1 MLTMSSPEDRRY
13 SESHEWFKVDGDLVT
28 IGITTHATEAL
39 TDITYVEM
47 KPAGTSLSPGDSAG
61 EVESVK
67 TTSDVY
73 TVMGGEV
80 AEANQAVV
88 DDPSLVNS
96 DPYGEGWLVRIKS
109 ADLGPL
115 EDLMDATAYDQMNG

>member
-1 MLTMSSPEDRRY
+1 MSTPADRRY
-13 SESHEWFKVDGDLVT
+13 SESHEWFLADGDLVT

-47 KPAGTSLSPGDSAG
+47 KPSATSIAAGDSVG

-67 TTSDVY
+67 TTSDIY
-73 TVMGGEV
+73 TAVSGDVE
-80 AEANQAVV
+80 EANQAVV

-96 DPYGEGWLVRIKS
+96 DPYGEGWLVRIRTS
-109 ADLGPL
+109 
-115 EDLMDATAYDQMNG
+115 DASSLDGLIDAGAYNAMNA

>member
-1 MLTMSSPEDRRY
+1 MSSPDDRRY
-13 SESHEWFKVDGDLVT
+13 SESHEWFKLEGDVVT

-47 KPAGTSLSPGDSAG
+47 KAPGTTLAAGDSAG

-73 TVMGGEV
+73 TAVAGEV
-80 AEANQAVV
+80 AESNQGVV
-88 DDPSLVNS
+88 DDPSVVNS
-96 DPYGEGWLVRIKS
+96 DPYGDGWLVRIRT
-109 ADLGPL
+109 ADAGPL
-115 EDLMDATAYDQMNG
+115 DDLMEASAYDAMNG

>member
-1 MLTMSSPEDRRY
+1 MSSPADRRY
-13 SESHEWFKVDGDLVT
+13 SESHEWFLADGDVVT

-47 KPAGTSLSPGDSAG
+47 KAAGTSLAAGDSTG

-67 TTSDVY
+67 TTSDIY
-73 TVMGGEV
+73 TAVAGEV
-80 AEANQAVV
+80 SETNQAVV

-96 DPYGEGWLVRIKS
+96 DPYGDGWLVRIKAS
-109 ADLGPL
+109 DLGPL
-115 EDLMDATAYDQMNG
+115 DGLMDAAAYDAMNG

>member
-1 MLTMSSPEDRRY
+1 MSSPADRRH
-13 SESHEWFKVDGDLVT
+13 SESHEWFLVEGDLVT
-28 IGITTHATEAL
+28 IGITTHATDAL

-47 KPAGTSLSPGDSAG
+47 KAAGTTLAAGDSAG

-73 TVMGGEV
+73 TAVAGEV
-80 AEANQAVV
+80 AEANAAVV

-96 DPYGEGWLVRIKS
+96 DPFGEGWLVRIKT
-109 ADLGPL
+109 ADTSPL
-115 EDLMDATAYDQMNG
+115 EGLMDAAAYDQMNG

>member
-1 MLTMSSPEDRRY
+1 MSSPADRRY
-13 SESHEWFKVDGDLVT
+13 SESHEWFLADGDLVT

-47 KPAGTSLSPGDSAG
+47 KSAGTTLAAGDSAG

-67 TTSDVY
+67 TTSDIY
-73 TVMGGEV
+73 TAVAGEV
-80 AEANQAVV
+80 AETNQAVV

-96 DPYGEGWLVRIKS
+96 DPYGDGWLVRIKAS
-109 ADLGPL
+109 DLGPL
-115 EDLMDATAYDQMNG
+115 DGLMDAAAYDAMNG

>member
-1 MLTMSSPEDRRY
+1 MSSPADRRY
-13 SESHEWFKVDGDLVT
+13 SESHEWFLVQGDLVT
-28 IGITTHATEAL
+28 IGITTHATDAL

-47 KPAGTSLSPGDSAG
+47 KAAGATLAAGDSVG

-73 TVMGGEV
+73 TAVTGEV
-80 AEANQAVV
+80 EEANAAVV

-96 DPYGEGWLVRIKS
+96 DPYGEGWLIRIKTT
-109 ADLGPL
+109 DTTPL
-115 EDLMDATAYDQMNG
+115 ESLMDAGAYDQMNG

>member
-1 MLTMSSPEDRRY
+1 MSSPADRRY
-13 SESHEWFKVDGDLVT
+13 SESHEWFLADGDVVT

-47 KPAGTSLSPGDSAG
+47 KAAGTALAAGDSAG

-67 TTSDVY
+67 TTSDIY
-73 TVMGGEV
+73 TAVAGEV
-80 AEANQAVV
+80 TEANQAVV

-96 DPYGEGWLVRIKS
+96 DPYGDGWLVRIKAS
-109 ADLGPL
+109 DLGPL
-115 EDLMDATAYDQMNG
+115 DGLMDAAAYDAMNG

>member
-1 MLTMSSPEDRRY
+1 MSSPADRRY
-13 SESHEWFKVDGDLVT
+13 SESHEWFLVEGDLVT
-28 IGITTHATEAL
+28 IGITTHATDAL

-47 KPAGTSLSPGDSAG
+47 KTAGKTLAAGDSAG

-73 TVMGGEV
+73 TAVAGEV
-80 AEANQAVV
+80 AEANAAVV

-96 DPYGEGWLVRIKS
+96 DPFGEGWLVRIKA
-109 ADLGPL
+109 ADTSPL
-115 EDLMDATAYDQMNG
+115 EGLMDAAAYDQMND

>member
-1 MLTMSSPEDRRY
+1 MSSPADRTY
-13 SESHEWFKVDGDLVT
+13 SESHEWFRCDGDLVT
-28 IGITTHATEAL
+28 VGITVHATEAL

-47 KPAGTSLSPGDSAG
+47 KPSGTSLTPGDSAG

-73 TVMGGEV
+73 TVVGGDV
-80 AEANQAVV
+80 AETNQAVV

-96 DPYGEGWLVRIKS
+96 DPYGDGWLVRIKS
-109 ADLGPL
+109 DDLGPL
-115 EDLMDATAYDQMNG
+115 EDLLDAAAYDQMNG

>member
-1 MLTMSSPEDRRY
+1 MSSPADRRY
-13 SESHEWFKVDGDLVT
+13 SESHEWFLADGDLVT

-47 KPAGTSLSPGDSAG
+47 KAAGTSLAAGDSAG

-67 TTSDVY
+67 TTSDIY
-73 TVMGGEV
+73 TAVAGEV
-80 AEANQAVV
+80 AETNHGVV

-96 DPYGEGWLVRIKS
+96 DPYGAGWLVRIKAS
-109 ADLGPL
+109 DLGPL
-115 EDLMDATAYDQMNG
+115 DGLMDAAAYDAMNG

>member
-1 MLTMSSPEDRRY
+1 MSSPDDRRY
-13 SESHEWFKVDGDLVT
+13 SESHEWFKLEGDVVT

-47 KPAGTSLSPGDSAG
+47 KAPGTALAAGDSAG

-73 TVMGGEV
+73 TAVAGEV
-80 AEANQAVV
+80 AESNQGVV
-88 DDPSLVNS
+88 DDPSVVNS
-96 DPYGEGWLVRIKS
+96 DPYGDGWLVRIRT
-109 ADLGPL
+109 ADAGPL
-115 EDLMDATAYDQMNG
+115 DDLMDASAYDAMNG

>member
-1 MLTMSSPEDRRY
+1 MSSPADRRY

-28 IGITTHATEAL
+28 IGITIHATEAL

-47 KPAGTSLSPGDSAG
+47 KSAGTVLATGDPAG

-67 TTSDVY
+67 TTSDIY
-73 TVMGGEV
+73 TALAGEV
-80 AEANQAVV
+80 SETNQAVV

-96 DPYGEGWLVRIKS
+96 DPYGQGWLVRIKS
-109 ADLGPL
+109 SDMSPL
-115 EDLMDATAYDQMNG
+115 DGLMDAEAYDQMNG

>member
-1 MLTMSSPEDRRY
+1 MSSPDDRRY
-13 SESHEWFKVDGDLVT
+13 SESHEWFKLEGDVVT

-47 KPAGTSLSPGDSAG
+47 KAPGTTLAAGDSAG

-73 TVMGGEV
+73 TAVAGEV
-80 AEANQAVV
+80 AESNQGAST
-88 DDPSLVNS
+88 PQ
-96 DPYGEGWLVRIKS
+96 P
-109 ADLGPL
+109 PL
-115 EDLMDATAYDQMNG
+115 

>member
-1 MLTMSSPEDRRY
+1 MSSPADRRY
-13 SESHEWFKVDGDLVT
+13 SESHEWFLADGDLVT

-47 KPAGTSLSPGDSAG
+47 KPAGTALSAGDSAG

-67 TTSDVY
+67 TTSDIY
-73 TVMGGEV
+73 TAVAGEV
-80 AEANQAVV
+80 AETNQGVV

-96 DPYGEGWLVRIKS
+96 DPYGAGWLVQIELSDAAELDELLTPDAYRTF
-109 ADLGPL
+109 L
-115 EDLMDATAYDQMNG
+115 EENG

>member
-1 MLTMSSPEDRRY
+1 MSSPADRRY
-13 SESHEWFKVDGDLVT
+13 SESHEWFPVEGDQVT
-28 IGITTHATEAL
+28 IGITTHATDAL

-47 KPAGTSLSPGDSAG
+47 KAAGTTLAAGDSAG

-73 TVMGGEV
+73 TAVAGEV
-80 AEANQAVV
+80 SEANTAVV

-96 DPYGEGWLVRIKS
+96 DPFGEGWLVRIKT
-109 ADLGPL
+109 ADTGPL
-115 EDLMDATAYDQMNG
+115 ESLMDAAAYDQMNG